1 MVIPLNFGKQIYL
14 KPAVMD
20 PYTIGILA
28 ALFTTAAN
36 IPQTYVIIREQ
47 STEHISVVTYFILL
61 TGTLLWL
68 YYGIMKEDWP
78 LILTNAVTSITSIMI
93 IILNFSSKKTIGKI
107 HRAVLP
113 EKIKK
118 EAKKAKQK

>member
-1 MVIPLNFGKQIYL
+1 
-14 KPAVMD
+14 MD

-47 STEHISVVTYFILL
+47 STEHISVTTYFILL
-61 TGTLLWL
+61 TGTLLWMC
-68 YYGIMKEDWP
+68 YGIMKADWP
-78 LILTNAVTSITSIMI
+78 LILTNAFTSITSIMI
-93 IILNFSSKKTIGKI
+93 IILNFSSKKTIAKI

-118 EAKKAKQK
+118 EAKKAKQQ

>member
-1 MVIPLNFGKQIYL
+1 
-14 KPAVMD
+14 MD

-36 IPQTYVIIREQ
+36 IPQTYIIIREQ

-107 HRAVLP
+107 HRAILP